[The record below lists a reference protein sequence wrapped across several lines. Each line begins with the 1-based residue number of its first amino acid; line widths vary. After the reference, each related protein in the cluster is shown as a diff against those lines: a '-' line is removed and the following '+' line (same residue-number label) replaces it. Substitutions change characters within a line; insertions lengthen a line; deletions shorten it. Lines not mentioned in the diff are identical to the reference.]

1 MKPLRAAAYCRVS
14 KREQMQE
21 HSIIAQRQYYEAHI
35 GALAD
40 HTLVGIYADI
50 GSGLSQKS
58 RKQFCAMLRACK
70 KGKIDIIY
78 TKSISR
84 FARNT
89 VDFLHVI
96 RTLENLGVDIVFEN
110 EHIQLSKERTEFKMA
125 VYAAIAQNESIRK
138 SESIKWALKARFGAG
153 ISCLA
158 NRVCYGY
165 THDVFGNLVPDQS
178 KAEIVQM
185 IFDMYL
191 RGMSL
196 SGISKALHRLSIP
209 SPTGRETWT
218 PCAIDKLLSN
228 EKYTGN
234 VLLQKTFVPDA
245 LSQKQ
250 VKNNGELARYVYEN
264 NHVGIIDKALFD
276 AVQEEKKRRSRS

>member
-1 MKPLRAAAYCRVS
+1 
-14 KREQMQE
+14 
-21 HSIIAQRQYYEAHI
+21 
-35 GALAD
+35 
-40 HTLVGIYADI
+40 
-50 GSGLSQKS
+50 
-58 RKQFCAMLRACK
+58 
-70 KGKIDIIY
+70 
-78 TKSISR
+78 
-84 FARNT
+84 
-89 VDFLHVI
+89 
-96 RTLENLGVDIVFEN
+96 
-110 EHIQLSKERTEFKMA
+110 
-125 VYAAIAQNESIRK
+125 
-138 SESIKWALKARFGAG
+138 
-153 ISCLA
+153 
-158 NRVCYGY
+158 
-165 THDVFGNLVPDQS
+165 
-178 KAEIVQM
+178 
-185 IFDMYL
+185 MYL